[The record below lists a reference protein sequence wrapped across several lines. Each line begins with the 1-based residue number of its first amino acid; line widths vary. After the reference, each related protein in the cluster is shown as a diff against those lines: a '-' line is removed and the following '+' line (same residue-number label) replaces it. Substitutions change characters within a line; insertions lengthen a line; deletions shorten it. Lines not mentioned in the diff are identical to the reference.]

1 MARTRFLRIIN
12 GDRDRADVIDWVNRC
27 KDGSRV
33 EGRGP
38 ARTLPQ
44 NDRMWAMLTDIV
56 KQRKTVDGRE
66 FSTTEWKS
74 MFLEQLAFETEREH
88 LKQNYVPSLDGR
100 RFVAVGDSTSKLGKE
115 EFSDLIESI
124 YAWGAENGVE
134 WSDPTL
140 DSYISMMRQ

>member
-1 MARTRFLRIIN
+1 MARTRFLRIISN
-12 GDRDRADVIDWVNRC
+12 DADRKAVIEWVEKC
-27 KDGSRV
+27 KPGSRV

-56 KQRKTVDGRE
+56 KQRKTMHGRE
-66 FSTTEWKS
+66 FTTTEWKS
-74 MFLEQLAFETEREH
+74 MFLEQLAFEEGQEH
-88 LKQNYVPSLDGR
+88 LKQTYVPSLDGQ
-100 RFVAVGDSTSKLGKE
+100 RFVAVGDSTSKLTAE

-124 YAWGAENGVE
+124 FAWGAENGVQ

-140 DSYISMMRQ
+140 DSYIAMMRQ

>member
-12 GDRDRADVIDWVNRC
+12 KDNDRKDVIDWVTRC
-27 KDGSRV
+27 LPGSRV

-56 KQRKTVDGRE
+56 KQKKTMHGRE
-66 FSTTEWKS
+66 FTTAEWKS
-74 MFLEQLAFETEREH
+74 MFLEQLAFEGGREH
-88 LKQNYVPSLDGR
+88 LKQNYVPSMDGA
-100 RFVAVGDSTSKLGKE
+100 RFVAVGDSTSKLTKE

-124 YAWGAENGVE
+124 FAWGAENDVR

-140 DSYISMMRQ
+140 DSYIAMMRT